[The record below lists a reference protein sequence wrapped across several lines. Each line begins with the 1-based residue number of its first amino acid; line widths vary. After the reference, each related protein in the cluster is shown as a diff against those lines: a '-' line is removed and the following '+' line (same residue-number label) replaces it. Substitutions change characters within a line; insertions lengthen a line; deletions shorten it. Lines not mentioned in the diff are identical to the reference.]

1 MTLPSPSVA
10 GSATASQMLP
20 SSSSASPIS
29 DTNRLRGRGPKCA
42 STYRRATAA
51 NSGAAAPSP
60 TDPVEKSGP
69 SGSLVRL
76 GYACRPPKARSDG
89 R

>member
-1 MTLPSPSVA
+1 MIHITLPSPSVA

-29 DTNRLRGRGPKCA
+29 ATNLLAGLAPKCA

-60 TDPVEKSGP
+60 TEPVEKSTV
-69 SGSLVRL
+69 SGSLLRL
-76 GYACRPPKARSDG
+76 G
-89 R
+89 

>member
-29 DTNRLRGRGPKCA
+29 EMNRLRGRGPKCA
-42 STYRRATAA
+42 STYRRAAAA
-51 NSGAAAPSP
+51 NSGAAAPRP
-60 TDPVEKSGP
+60 TEPVEKSGP

-76 GYACRPPKARSDG
+76 G
-89 R
+89 

>member
-10 GSATASQMLP
+10 ESATASQMLP
-20 SSSSASPIS
+20 SSSSASPIREM
-29 DTNRLRGRGPKCA
+29 NRLRGRGPKWA

-76 GYACRPPKARSDG
+76 G
-89 R
+89 